1 MASLF
6 GRIFDMR
13 TGDDKKRDFELYSK
27 RIFPY
32 GDEQKDKVFAVL
44 EQLLPKHKQK
54 YLRMHYIMI
63 KQEMIAEEPLS
74 FKEATKSLAKKTLV
88 KLNKEQ
94 EAYLEALM
102 MIDLGIEDKLEYPSI
117 EEIKEQSKKYM

>member
-6 GRIFDMR
+6 GRMFDMR
-13 TGDDKKRDFELYSK
+13 TGDEKKKDFEVYSK

-32 GDEQKDKVFAVL
+32 GDEQKDKVFGLL

-63 KQEMIAEEPLS
+63 KQEMIAEEPLT

-94 EAYLEALM
+94 ESYIEALM
-102 MIDLGIEDKLEYPSI
+102 MIDLAMEDAINYPTI
-117 EEIKEQSKKYM
+117 DEIKEQSKQYL

>member
-102 MIDLGIEDKLEYPSI
+102 MIDLGIEDKVEYPSI